1 MQVARELY
9 PRLAEPVG
17 RKIVENLVKIEYT
30 LYIMLGKP
38 FIKWVGGKSQ
48 LLEEI
53 REKYPSK
60 IEKYC
65 EPFVGGGAVL
75 FDVLSKFQPK
85 EILINDINKE
95 LINTYSQI
103 KNNCSGMISQLSEI
117 QSIYKNHSIEKNKE
131 FFYEKRS
138 RYNELKVNGNDAEN
152 LEKAV
157 LFIFLNKTCFN
168 GLYRVNSK
176 GLFNVP
182 FNNAKNPLL
191 CDEENLKNCSMLL
204 QNVEMKIG
212 DYKECKDF
220 IDSDTFVYIDPPYR
234 PLTQTAA
241 FTSYSENSFSD
252 KEQIELRNFITEISN
267 KGAMVV
273 ASNSDPK
280 NTNENDNFFDELYSH
295 FEIERVSA
303 SRMINSNAKKRG
315 SINELL
321 ISNIASVAKELKY
334 EKEF

>member
-1 MQVARELY
+1 M
-9 PRLAEPVG
+9 LA
-17 RKIVENLVKIEYT
+17 
-30 LYIMLGKP
+30 KP

-48 LLEEI
+48 LLDEI

-60 IEKYC
+60 IDKYC

-75 FDVLSKFQPK
+75 FDILSCFQPK
-85 EILINDINKE
+85 EVLINDINKE

-103 KNNCSGMISQLSEI
+103 KNNCSGMIEQLSKI
-117 QSIYKNHSIEKNKE
+117 QTIYRNHSLDENKE
-131 FFYEKRS
+131 FFYEKRN
-138 RYNELKVNGNDAEN
+138 RYNELKVDGNDAEN

-191 CDEENLKNCSMLL
+191 CDEDNLKACSKLL
-204 QNVEMKIG
+204 QNVEMKVG
-212 DYKECKDF
+212 DYKECKSF

-234 PLTQTAA
+234 PLSQTAA
-241 FTSYSENSFSD
+241 FTSYSENGFTD
-252 KEQIELRNFITEISN
+252 KEQIELGTFITEISN
-267 KGAMVV
+267 NGAMVL

-280 NTNENDNFFDELYSH
+280 NSDENDNFFDDLYSQ
-295 FEIERVSA
+295 FKIKRVSA

-315 SINELL
+315 AIRELL
-321 ISNIASVAKELKY
+321 ISNIASV
-334 EKEF
+334 F

>member
-1 MQVARELY
+1 M
-9 PRLAEPVG
+9 LA
-17 RKIVENLVKIEYT
+17 
-30 LYIMLGKP
+30 KP
-38 FIKWVGGKSQ
+38 FVKWVGGKSQ

-75 FDVLSKFQPK
+75 FDVLSRYQP
-85 EILINDINKE
+85 ETVLINDINKE
-95 LINTYSQI
+95 LINTYVQI
-103 KNNCSGMISQLSEI
+103 KYNCTEMIDQLSEL
-117 QSIYKNHSIEKNKE
+117 QTAYKSHSLEENKA
-131 FFYEKRS
+131 FFYVKRT

-176 GLFNVP
+176 GMFNVP

-191 CDEENLKNCSMLL
+191 CDKDNLLACSKLL
-204 QNVEMKIG
+204 QNVEMQIG
-212 DYKECKDF
+212 DYKECINF
-220 IDSDTFVYIDPPYR
+220 IDKETFVYIDPPYR
-234 PLTQTAA
+234 PITQTSA
-241 FTSYSENSFSD
+241 FTSYSENGFSD
-252 KEQIELRNFITEISN
+252 KEQIELGRFITEISD
-267 KGAMVV
+267 KGAFIL

-280 NTNENDNFFDELYSH
+280 NTNKNDNFFDELYSN
-295 FEIERVSA
+295 FEIKRVSA

-315 SINELL
+315 AINEIL
-321 ISNIASVAKELKY
+321 ITNIASI
-334 EKEF
+334 F